1 VGQAEATPDQTAARK
16 NRLDFFRSRAGGDV
30 EILGRLAQQ
39 KIAHAAA
46 DDERLETCFLQG
58 ANDVG
63 GMRTKLLEPD
73 PVLGLG
79 NGNERF
85 DDDLRF
91 VTG

>member
-1 VGQAEATPDQTAARK
+1 VCQAEAAPDQPAARK
-16 NRLDFFRSRAGGDV
+16 DRLDFLGGRAGGDV

-39 KIAHAAA
+39 EVAYAAA
-46 DDERLETCFLQG
+46 DDERLETRFLQG
-58 ANDVG
+58 VNDVG

-73 PVLGLG
+73 PMLGLG
-79 NGNERF
+79 NGDERF